1 MHTIFYRL
9 LQRAE
14 RITLMYNTSS
24 DGLNRGEW
32 SRFMLQFLI
41 EWPHPN
47 PHVSF
52 WRPDKSPNG
61 TSPITV
67 EKTPDCHA
75 PDAKPV

>member
-1 MHTIFYRL
+1 MTTIEHKIAVYAYYFYRL

-41 EWPHPN
+41 EWPHPD
-47 PHVSF
+47 HTSVSGG
-52 WRPDKSPNG
+52 R
-61 TSPITV
+61 TV
-67 EKTPDCHA
+67 PPKA
-75 PDAKPV
+75 PRLSL